1 MWNLNY
7 TSVKEVSSVLTEEGL
22 AMTKKFGQNFLIDQ
36 NARAAVAAAVGAE
49 PGMHCWEI
57 GPGMGSITAMVL
69 SEGAFVKAFE
79 IDNGFCRLLS
89 GRAFADEERFSLI
102 SGDAL
107 KTIPLEKEVPDIIYG
122 NLPYNVGSV
131 IIARLIESS
140 ILPPRMVYTLQKE
153 VVERMCA
160 QPGSDEWSSFSVLCQ
175 IDYIPRLAFVIK
187 KGCFYPEPKV
197 ESAVVVMERREKSL
211 VPSEIRDVFLSMN
224 RALFAQRRKTVR
236 NNLKAL
242 NLRDI
247 DSVLSASGLAGS
259 ERAETLP
266 VSTLV
271 KLASSISSDRSS

>member
-7 TSVKEVSSVLTEEGL
+7 TSVKEVSAVLSGEGL
-22 AMTKKFGQNFLIDQ
+22 AMTKKFGQNFLIDR
-36 NARAAVAAAVGAE
+36 NARDAVAAAIGASD
-49 PGMHCWEI
+49 GMHTWEI

-69 SEGAFVKAFE
+69 SSGAYVKAFE

-89 GRAFADEERFSLI
+89 GRAFADEERFSLV

-107 KTIPLEKEVPDIIYG
+107 KTIPLEKECPDIIYG

-140 ILPPRMVYTLQKE
+140 VLPSRMVYTLQKE

-160 QPGSDEWSSFSVLCQ
+160 APGSDDWSSFSVLCQ
-175 IDYIPRLAFVIK
+175 IDYVPRLAFVIK
-187 KGCFYPEPKV
+187 RGCFYPEPNV
-197 ESAVVVMERREKSL
+197 ESAVVVMEKRDEPA
-211 VPSEIRDVFLSMN
+211 VPEGIRDVFISMT

-242 NLRDI
+242 CLKDA
-247 DSVLSASGLAGS
+247 DHVLSAAGLTGS

-266 VSTLV
+266 LPVLV
-271 KLASSISSDRSS
+271 NLASAVSSDRSS

>member
-7 TSVKEVSSVLTEEGL
+7 TSVKEVSSVLNEEGL
-22 AMTKKFGQNFLIDQ
+22 AMTKKFGQNFLIDK
-36 NARAAVAAAVGAE
+36 NARDAVASAVGAGE
-49 PGMHCWEI
+49 GSRCWEI

-69 SEGAFVKAFE
+69 SSGACVKAFE

-89 GRAFADEERFSLI
+89 ERAFADEERFTLI

-107 KTIPLEKEVPDIIYG
+107 KTIPSEKEVPDIIYG

-140 ILPPRMVYTLQKE
+140 ILPSRMVYTLQKE
-153 VVERMCA
+153 VVDRICA
-160 QPGSDEWSSFSVLCQ
+160 APGSDEWSSFSVLCQ
-175 IDYIPRLAFVIK
+175 IDYIPRFAFVIK
-187 KGCFYPEPKV
+187 RGCFYPEPNV
-197 ESAVVVMERREKSL
+197 ESAVVIMEKRERPL
-211 VPSEIRDVFLSMN
+211 VPEEIRSVFLSMN

-242 NLRDI
+242 GLKDI
-247 DSVLSASGLAGS
+247 DKVLSSSGLTGS
-259 ERAETLP
+259 ERAETLS

-271 KLASSISSDRSS
+271 SLAAAISSDRSS